1 MQGKTAVI
9 TGASS
14 GIGLETARALAGKG
28 ARVVMVVRS
37 EHRTPD
43 VEGVTGEYFTKCKVK
58 TPSSKARDDASARR
72 LWELSEK
79 LCGVTW
85 S

>member
-1 MQGKTAVI
+1 MTAKTVVI

-14 GIGLETARALAGKG
+14 GIGLETARALSGQG
-28 ARVVMVVRS
+28 AMI
-37 EHRTPD
+37 TA
-43 VEGVTGEYFTKCKVK
+43 
-58 TPSSKARDDASARR
+58 PSGRARDDASAKK
-72 LWELSEK
+72 LWALSGQ

>member
-1 MQGKTAVI
+1 MAGKTVVI

-14 GIGLETARALAGKG
+14 GIGLETARALAAMG
-28 ARVVMVVRS
+28 ARIVAVVRN
-37 EHRTPD
+37 RA
-43 VEGVTGEYFTKCKVK
+43 K
-58 TPSSKARDDASARR
+58 TEAWRARDDASARR
-72 LWELSEK
+72 LWELSEQ